1 MSLAL
6 IRLLQLASPALPVGA
21 YSYSQGLESAVEAG
35 IVKGAAAAKAWI
47 GDLLHFNVAT
57 MEAPLGVRLYRAW
70 RDDDNEAASYWNSY
84 ALASRETME
93 LRAESAQMGYS
104 LTRLLVDG
112 NFCDVTKLASLTQLE
127 SKSFPAAFGFAAFEF
142 GLSENEFVSAYLW
155 SWLENQVIAAVKL
168 VPLGQVAGQKLMFA
182 LGGAIPQLAEQILN
196 LSDDDLCNYAPGLA
210 ILSSQH
216 ETQYSRLFRS

>member
-6 IRLLQLASPALPVGA
+6 VRLLQLASPALPVGA

-35 IVKGAAAAKAWI
+35 IVKTAADAKTWI
-47 GDLLHFNVAT
+47 SDLLHFNVAT
-57 MEAPLGVRLYRAW
+57 METPLGVRLYRAW
-70 RDDDNEAASYWNSY
+70 RDDDHDRASYWNSY

-127 SKSFPAAFGFAAFEF
+127 SKSFPAAFSFAAVQF
-142 GLSENEFVSAYLW
+142 GLSEREFVSAYLW

-168 VPLGQVAGQKLMFA
+168 VPLGQVAGQKLMFE
-182 LGGAIPQLAEQILN
+182 LGEKIPQLVEQVLE
-196 LSDDDLCNYAPGLA
+196 LSDDDLCNYTPGLA
-210 ILSSQH
+210 ILSGQH